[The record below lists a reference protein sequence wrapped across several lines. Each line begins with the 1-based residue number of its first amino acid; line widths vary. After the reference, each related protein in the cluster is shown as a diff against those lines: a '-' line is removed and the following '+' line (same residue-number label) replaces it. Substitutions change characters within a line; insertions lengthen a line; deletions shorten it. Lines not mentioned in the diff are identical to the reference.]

1 MLTLFVVEVD
11 KAFASGVQPHT
22 IGGWIQIEVFVL
34 QGAPEA
40 FDEHVVDRTAF
51 AVHADPYTFGRTAFA
66 GQGRVSVAGE
76 LVRRTADR
84 GSQAFRA
91 R

>member
-1 MLTLFVVEVD
+1 MLTLLVVEVD

-22 IGGWIQIEVFVL
+22 GGGWSQIEVFVL